1 MGRRRGRS
9 ELLQGALA
17 VLVTTGRQRMDC
29 DGMAVR
35 RRLSIQVGHS
45 RGSYQ
50 GVPLEVM
57 EVDSA
62 YILKVRPRN
71 FPNRLAGGYIRERRK
86 AGMTGVWGLG
96 QGENGVAITSGSGR
110 SCLCSGLFQAH

>member
-17 VLVTTGRQRMDC
+17 ALVTTGRQRMDC

-35 RRLSIQVGHS
+35 RRLSMQVGDR

-50 GVPLEVM
+50 GGPLEIM
-57 EVDSA
+57 EIDSA
-62 YILKVRPRN
+62 CILKVRPRN
-71 FPNRLAGGYIRERRK
+71 FPNRLGDISEK
-86 AGMTGVWGLG
+86 
-96 QGENGVAITSGSGR
+96 EEK
-110 SCLCSGLFQAH
+110 QA